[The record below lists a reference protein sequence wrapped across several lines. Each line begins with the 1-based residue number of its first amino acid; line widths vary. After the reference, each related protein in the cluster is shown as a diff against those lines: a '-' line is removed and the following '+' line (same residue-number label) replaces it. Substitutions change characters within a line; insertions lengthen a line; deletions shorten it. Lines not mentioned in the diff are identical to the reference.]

1 MSIRIGSRIFAPR
14 LFTTLLT
21 IVLIAL
27 LISLGR
33 WQLRR
38 ADEKRAL
45 FDSFAAGTDATQ
57 TIELR
62 TPPVRRYQHVGAS
75 GHYDPTRQILIDNMV
90 DAERAGY
97 FVITPFALAGGGWV
111 LVNRGWVPL
120 GASRAERPAIPVSS
134 DVRQVRGRADHM
146 PSPGIQMGTKA
157 VLAPPYPVVA
167 AFPSRNEIARLLGE
181 SSWTSATDLVLLDPG
196 EPDGYVRD
204 WSPPGFPPMRHIGY
218 AVQWFALAL
227 TLFILWVVTN
237 LRRPGDRMRAAGV
250 PS

>member
-14 LFTTLLT
+14 LFTTLLA

-90 DAERAGY
+90 NAERAGY

-120 GASRAERPAIPVSS
+120 GASRAERPAIPVSG
-134 DVRQVRGRADHM
+134 DERQVRGRADNM

-227 TLFILWVVTN
+227 TLFVLWVVTN
-237 LRRPGDRMRAAGV
+237 LRRPGDRTRATGA

>member
-1 MSIRIGSRIFAPR
+1 VSIRIGSRIFAPR

-57 TIELR
+57 TLELR

-75 GHYDPTRQILIDNMV
+75 GHFDPTRQILIDNMV
-90 DAERAGY
+90 NAERAGY

-134 DVRQVRGRADHM
+134 DVRQVRGRADNM

-237 LRRPGDRMRAAGV
+237 LRRPGDRTRAAGV

>member
-1 MSIRIGSRIFAPR
+1 MSIRVGSRIFAPR

-90 DAERAGY
+90 NAERAGY

-134 DVRQVRGRADHM
+134 GVRQVRGRADHM

-237 LRRPGDRMRAAGV
+237 LRRPGDGTRAAGV

>member
-1 MSIRIGSRIFAPR
+1 
-14 LFTTLLT
+14 
-21 IVLIAL
+21 V
-27 LISLGR
+27 
-33 WQLRR
+33 R
-38 ADEKRAL
+38 A
-45 FDSFAAGTDATQ
+45 
-57 TIELR
+57 
-62 TPPVRRYQHVGAS
+62 
-75 GHYDPTRQILIDNMV
+75 
-90 DAERAGY
+90 
-97 FVITPFALAGGGWV
+97 
-111 LVNRGWVPL
+111 
-120 GASRAERPAIPVSS
+120 RP
-134 DVRQVRGRADHM
+134 DHM

-167 AFPSRNEIARLLGE
+167 AFPSRNEIARLLGD

-237 LRRPGDRMRAAGV
+237 LRRPGDRTRAAGV

>member
-1 MSIRIGSRIFAPR
+1 VSIRIGSRIFAPR
-14 LFTTLLT
+14 AFTTLLT

-57 TIELR
+57 
-62 TPPVRRYQHVGAS
+62 PVALETLPLRRYQHIEAS
-75 GHYDPTRQILIDNMV
+75 GRYDQGRQVLIDNMV
-90 DAERAGY
+90 NAERAGY
-97 FVITPFALAGGGWV
+97 FVITPFELTGGGWV

-120 GASRAERPAIPVSS
+120 GSSRAERPLIPVAG
-134 DVRQVRGRADHM
+134 DTRFIRGRADNM

-157 VLAPPYPVVA
+157 ALGPPYPVVA
-167 AFPSRNEIARLLGE
+167 AFPSRGEIAQLLGE
-181 SSWTSATDLVLLDPG
+181 TSWTGATDLVLLDPG
-196 EPDGYVRD
+196 ERDGYVRN
-204 WSPPGFPPMRHIGY
+204 WSAPGFPPIRHIAY

-227 TLFILWVVTN
+227 TLAVIYVVTN
-237 LRRPGDRMRAAGV
+237 LRRETRMRAA
-250 PS
+250 PMSHD